1 MPLPPALLA
10 RLAKRG
16 IIEGGKDAESIQNEE
31 IIAEDY
37 DDIEEP
43 AQYDFEPVKKPPENF
58 WSESLKRRITE
69 GNSLGYKNCPNKY
82 NIFHKCTLFCI
93 NRWTE
98 RVGHQSEEYKRRKEK
113 LLKRYPLPKHW
124 MEIFDEGCGVHYY
137 WNTQDDTVTWLP
149 PTHPKAHVSKS
160 AAVLRKELD
169 EVSPEEDQDS
179 GLLPDTEMIPLPQS
193 ESDYVKSQMPPP
205 KKPKARDLEK
215 TLKAKSERRSRG
227 YKPPKDLDVLDPMD
241 PASYSDIPR
250 GTWASG
256 LDHED
261 KKSGVDTTASGS
273 LYQMRPYPSPGAIL
287 KKKAQESEQNNS
299 DDSDGEK

>member
-16 IIEGGKDAESIQNEE
+16 IIETGKGPVNNIQSEE

-43 AQYDFEPVKKPPENF
+43 EQYDFEPVKKPPENF

-69 GNSLGYKNCPNKY
+69 GNNLGYKGCPNKY

-93 NRWTE
+93 NRW
-98 RVGHQSEEYKRRKEK
+98 GDGIAHPSEEYMRRKEN
-113 LLKRYPLPKHW
+113 
-124 MEIFDEGCGVHYY
+124 GTHYY
-137 WNTQDDTVTWLP
+137 WNTQDDTVSWLP
-149 PTHPKAHVSKS
+149 PTHPKAHISKS
-160 AAVLRKELD
+160 AASLRKELD
-169 EVSPEEDQDS
+169 DVSLEEDLDNLVPS
-179 GLLPDTEMIPLPQS
+179 ILLQTDTEMIPLPMPQS

-205 KKPKARDLEK
+205 KKSKPRDLDK
-215 TLKAKSERRSRG
+215 ALKSKSERRTRV
-227 YKPPKDLDVLDPMD
+227 YKPPKDIDVLDPMD
-241 PASYSDIPR
+241 PAAYSDIPR
-250 GTWASG
+250 GTWTSG

-287 KKKAQESEQNNS
+287 RKKAQQSNSPQSNS
-299 DDSDGEK
+299 DKSDEEK